1 MIFFPSFFAYSGEGL
16 VKGENA
22 SASFAF
28 EQGSGA
34 ATDLNHNC

>member
-1 MIFFPSFFAYSGEGL
+1 MIFSPSFFSYFSKGL
-16 VKGENA
+16 VKGEHA